1 MRKAMKRFTLLFGF
15 LLLVAFSM
23 KAQQI
28 VDVHQSGDKIVIEYD
43 LSQPAE
49 FVRLYV
55 STDGGVNYRGPLKQV
70 QGDVRDVPSGYNRSI
85 TWDVL
90 KEFKTFESDN
100 VKFKLSIKLKEKW
113 RNETFVTA
121 NVAYSFAPQV
131 SFGFSVGQV
140 KHFGWFVSAMTN
152 GGFTGMGSLPE
163 CDANGFIEGGH
174 LPMYDG
180 STTSDRLSV
189 MAGGMLRVAEPL
201 CFRVGLGYGVRNLC
215 WHSKDGQW
223 YRNKDYSLQ
232 GVDVSVGLQVHLSGF
247 VVSLEAVTTSFQTLE
262 GKLGLGYAF

>member
-1 MRKAMKRFTLLFGF
+1 MKRYTLFF
-15 LLLVAFSM
+15 VLLLLAVFSV

-28 VDVHQSGDKIVIEYD
+28 VDVHQSGEKIIIEYD

-55 STDGGVNYRGPLKQV
+55 STDGGENYRGPLKQV
-70 QGDVRDVPSGYNRSI
+70 EGDVKDVPAGYNRSI

-90 KEFKTFESDN
+90 KEFSTFESDN

-113 RNETFVTA
+113 VQETFVTA
-121 NVAYSFAPQV
+121 NVAYSFAPQLSLGV
-131 SFGFSVGQV
+131 SAGQV

-152 GGFTGMGSLPE
+152 GKFTGMGNMPE
-163 CDANGFIEGGH
+163 CDENGFVEDGH
-174 LPMYDG
+174 LPTYDD
-180 STTSDRLSV
+180 TTTTDRLSV
-189 MAGGMLRVAEPL
+189 MAGGVIRIADPICV
-201 CFRVGLGYGVRNLC
+201 RVGLGYGVRNLC

-223 YRNKDYSLQ
+223 YRNKGYSLQ
-232 GVDVSVGLQVHLSGF
+232 GIDASAGLQAHLGGF
-247 VVSLEAVTTSFQTLE
+247 VVSLEAVTTSFQTIE

>member
-1 MRKAMKRFTLLFGF
+1 MKR
-15 LLLVAFSM
+15 LLLVFAVAIGFALPSF
-23 KAQQI
+23 AQQI
-28 VDVHQSGDKIVIEYD
+28 VDIHQMGDKIVIEYD

-55 STDGGVNYRGPLKQV
+55 STDGGTTYRGPLKQV
-70 QGDVRDVPSGYNRSI
+70 EGDVKDVPSGYNRSI

-90 KEFKTFESDN
+90 KEFSTFESEN

-113 RNETFVTA
+113 RKETFVTA
-121 NVAYSFAPQV
+121 NVGYSFAPQL

-152 GGFTGMGSLPE
+152 GGFTGMGNLPE
-163 CDANGFIEGGH
+163 CDGVGYIEGDY

-180 STTSDRLSV
+180 TTTSDRLSV
-189 MAGGMLRVAEPL
+189 MAGGLFRVIEPL
-201 CFRVGLGYGVRNLC
+201 CIRVGLGYGVRNLC
-215 WHSKDGQW
+215 WHSQDGQW
-223 YRNKDYSLQ
+223 YRNKEYSLQ
-232 GVDVSVGLQVHLSGF
+232 GIDVSAGLQAHLGGF
-247 VVSLEAVTTSFQTLE
+247 VVSLEAVTTNFHTIE

>member
-1 MRKAMKRFTLLFGF
+1 MKKYTLLFGF
-15 LLLVAFSM
+15 LLLAVFSM

-121 NVAYSFAPQV
+121 NVAYSFAPQT

-152 GGFTGMGSLPE
+152 GGFTGMGNLPKA
-163 CDANGFIEGGH
+163 DAQGFVEGGY
-174 LPMYDG
+174 LPMYNG
-180 STTSDRLSV
+180 QTTTDRLSV
-189 MAGGMLRVAEPL
+189 IAGGMIRVADPL
-201 CFRVGLGYGVRNLC
+201 CIRVGAGYGVRNLC
-215 WHSKDGQW
+215 WQDKDGQW
-223 YRNKDYSLQ
+223 YKMKDNSVQ
-232 GVDVSVGLQVHLSGF
+232 GVDVSAGLQLHLSGF
-247 VVSLEAVTTSFQTLE
+247 VLSVEAVTTNFQTLE

>member
-1 MRKAMKRFTLLFGF
+1 MRNGMKRLVLLLGF
-15 LLLVAFSM
+15 LLLAVLSM

-28 VDVHQSGDKIVIEYD
+28 VDIHQVGDKIVVEYD

-55 STDGGVNYRGPLKQV
+55 STDGGATYRGPLKQV
-70 QGDVRDVPSGYNRSI
+70 EGDVSNVQAGYNRSL

-113 RNETFVTA
+113 RKETFVTL
-121 NVAYSFAPQV
+121 NGAYSPAPQL

-140 KHFGWFVSAMTN
+140 RHFGWFVSAMTN
-152 GGFTGMGSLPE
+152 GSFTGMGSVSVAGAHGYLDGGYLPLY
-163 CDANGFIEGGH
+163 NGKKA
-174 LPMYDG
+174 
-180 STTSDRLSV
+180 TDRLSV
-189 MAGGMLRVAEPL
+189 IAGGVMRLADPL
-201 CFRVGLGYGVRNLC
+201 CLRVGLGYGVRNLC
-215 WHSKDGQW
+215 WQDVDGQW
-223 YRNKDYSLQ
+223 YRIKDSSVS
-232 GVDVSVGLQVHLSGF
+232 GIDVSGGLQLHLNGF
-247 VVSLEAVTTSFQTLE
+247 VVSLEVVTTSFKTVE